1 MHTNGCC
8 SYKSSRFSPNSV
20 HNRPVKVK
28 CTLVQALRLCTGR
41 TAHRESRGIALP
53 FLDHGT
59 RRGWGFSVKP
69 WPLFTPGN
77 DAVHIV
83 HEAGWVPGPVWTGAE
98 NIAAI
103 GIRSPDR
110 PTRSQSLYRLRYPA
124 HIIFLYKTE
133 CVGNGFRSVLF
144 PKFKIDVM
152 ANTHSAHP
160 LLCERVGGG
169 WLIVSHHSLHVS
181 VNDTD
186 PRDKACTWPTR
197 WQAWRNNT
205 ASNNRAE
212 SLTHPRHRVV
222 FCFLHQ

>member
-1 MHTNGCC
+1 MHTNDCC
-8 SYKSSRFSPNSV
+8 SFKPSWFSPNSV
-20 HNRPVKVK
+20 HSRPVKVN

-41 TAHRESRGIALP
+41 TAHRGSRGIALL

-59 RRGWGFSVKP
+59 RRGWGVSVTLR
-69 WPLFTPGN
+69 PLFTPGK
-77 DAVHIV
+77 DTVPIV
-83 HEAGWVPGPVWTGAE
+83 EEAGWAPRPIWTGAK
-98 NIAAI
+98 ILVPT

-110 PTRSQSLYRLRYPA
+110 PARSQSLYRLRYPA
-124 HIIFLYKTE
+124 HTIVPYKTE
-133 CVGNGFRSVLF
+133 CVGNGFLSVLF
-144 PKFKIDVM
+144 PKFKIDVT

-169 WLIVSHHSLHVS
+169 WLIVSHHTLHVS